1 MPTPG
6 VFAPFLRGG
15 IHDGIVM
22 DPYRSATAP
31 RLRSIRDLWLLAI
44 VWIFAA
50 LRVGFGLY
58 RGDTFGIDLTL
69 AAMAVVLIPALL
81 RE

>member
-1 MPTPG
+1 
-6 VFAPFLRGG
+6 
-15 IHDGIVM
+15 M
-22 DPYRSATAP
+22 DPYRSATIP
-31 RLRSIRDLWLLAI
+31 RVRSIRDLWVLVF
-44 VWIFAA
+44 VWLFAA

-69 AAMAVVLIPALL
+69 AALAVVLIPALL